1 MKRGVKIGIIF
12 LSHKKKVKTMG
23 MGVKVLINVKNDN
36 GTFNTEYG
44 YILRR
49 LNCDLYEIWGETSQS
64 VLWLSRE
71 EFKELPKEE

>member
-1 MKRGVKIGIIF
+1 
-12 LSHKKKVKTMG
+12 MG